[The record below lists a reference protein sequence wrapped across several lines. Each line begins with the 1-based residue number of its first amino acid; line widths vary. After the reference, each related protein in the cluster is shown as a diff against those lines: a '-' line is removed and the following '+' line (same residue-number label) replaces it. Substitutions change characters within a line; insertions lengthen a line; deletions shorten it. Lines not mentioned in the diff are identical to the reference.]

1 LAREP
6 QASVFRHG
14 CQIRPSPRSA
24 SEPDRPD
31 ATLLNSLTWPYF
43 IARQPRPTNCS
54 QKKAW
59 LKPKATLTK
68 GTNGRYNPAPNG
80 DRFRNLITRRESAG
94 FIEKTIL
101 ALREHEE
108 MGLSHA
114 HRRGENGLAKA
125 IPMNLA
131 LQVFTPLRSSRC
143 HKMRDPLRSNCV
155 CLKEEMEETSQL
167 RVSEDARAVFSVV
180 AERMTGFTSQTA
192 EETLAVEE
200 PLEIQ
205 LGYATAEGRAI
216 KSVSVT
222 MRTPGYDFELAAGFL
237 MTEGVV
243 RDVNDIERIAYAGA
257 GNIDEAAESS
267 TARSVLPYQPWKNIV
282 RVELAT
288 GVTVSLANLQRNFY
302 TTSSCGICGKASL
315 LALQSVC
322 PARSDNR
329 FAISAE
335 TLYTLPAR
343 LRAAQS
349 VFDRTGGLHGAG
361 LFNAGGELLALR
373 EDVGRHNAVDKLLG
387 AEFLADRT
395 PLRDSLL
402 LLSGRASF
410 ELLQKALMGGVAMVA
425 SVGAP
430 SSLAVRVAKDFDITL
445 VGFLRDHHF
454 NVYHGAQRV
463 SGCKQRNE
471 QGAL

>member
-1 LAREP
+1 
-6 QASVFRHG
+6 
-14 CQIRPSPRSA
+14 
-24 SEPDRPD
+24 
-31 ATLLNSLTWPYF
+31 
-43 IARQPRPTNCS
+43 
-54 QKKAW
+54 
-59 LKPKATLTK
+59 
-68 GTNGRYNPAPNG
+68 
-80 DRFRNLITRRESAG
+80 
-94 FIEKTIL
+94 
-101 ALREHEE
+101 
-108 MGLSHA
+108 
-114 HRRGENGLAKA
+114 
-125 IPMNLA
+125 
-131 LQVFTPLRSSRC
+131 
-143 HKMRDPLRSNCV
+143 
-155 CLKEEMEETSQL
+155 MEETAALL
-167 RVSEDARAVFSVV
+167 RSENARALLSVM
-180 AERMTGFTSQTA
+180 AERVTGFTSQSA

-205 LGYATAEGRAI
+205 LGYDTAEGRAV
-216 KSVSVT
+216 KSISVT

-243 RDVNDIERIAYAGA
+243 RDVNDVGHITYAGVR
-257 GNIDEAAESS
+257 NIDEFPEWS
-267 TARSVLPYQPWKNIV
+267 TDRGVLPYQPWRNIV

-322 PARSDNR
+322 PPRRNNGFSID
-329 FAISAE
+329 AE
-335 TLYTLPAR
+335 TLYALPAR
-343 LRAAQS
+343 LRAAQN
-349 VFDRTGGLHGAG
+349 VFNRTGGLHGAG
-361 LFNAGGELLALR
+361 LFNADGELLALR

-395 PLRDSLL
+395 PLHDSLL

-454 NVYHGAQRV
+454 NVYHGAEHV
-463 SGCKQRNE
+463 SGCKHVNE

>member
-1 LAREP
+1 
-6 QASVFRHG
+6 
-14 CQIRPSPRSA
+14 
-24 SEPDRPD
+24 
-31 ATLLNSLTWPYF
+31 
-43 IARQPRPTNCS
+43 
-54 QKKAW
+54 
-59 LKPKATLTK
+59 
-68 GTNGRYNPAPNG
+68 
-80 DRFRNLITRRESAG
+80 
-94 FIEKTIL
+94 
-101 ALREHEE
+101 
-108 MGLSHA
+108 
-114 HRRGENGLAKA
+114 
-125 IPMNLA
+125 
-131 LQVFTPLRSSRC
+131 
-143 HKMRDPLRSNCV
+143 
-155 CLKEEMEETSQL
+155 MEESSQL
-167 RVSEDARAVFSVV
+167 GVSEDVRAVFSVM

-192 EETLAVEE
+192 EEMLAVEE

-205 LGYATAEGRAI
+205 LGYGTAESRAV
-216 KSVSVT
+216 KSISVT

-243 RDVNDIERIAYAGA
+243 RDVNDIERIAYAGVS
-257 GNIDEAAESS
+257 NIDESAESS
-267 TARSVLPYQPWKNIV
+267 TDRAILPYQPWKNIV
-282 RVELAT
+282 RVELGT
-288 GVTVSLANLQRNFY
+288 GVSVSLANLERNFY

-322 PARSDNR
+322 PPRRSNR
-329 FAISAE
+329 FSISAE

-361 LFNAGGELLALR
+361 LFNANGELLALR

-395 PLRDSLL
+395 PLRESLL

-430 SSLAVRVAKDFDITL
+430 SSLAVRVAKEFDITL

-454 NVYHGAQRV
+454 NVYHGAEHV
-463 SGCKQRNE
+463 FGCRPVNE
-471 QGAL
+471 QGAF